1 MQKLCPGCLSG
12 SPALF
17 RTIVHRYNPR
27 VISIITWNIQCG
39 RGVDGRLDLMR
50 TANVINEMADADVI
64 CLQEVS
70 RFDPELD
77 DGKGADQVAVLVNCF
92 PNHEPV
98 FGTALDR
105 LNRQMRERRQFGN
118 LILSRLPII
127 QVFSHLLPQPA
138 PAAPCKHMPRQALE
152 AIVEVE
158 DGPLRITTTHLEYHC
173 ARQRLAQAARLRELQ
188 LEIAANQSYAAIAP
202 SSGPYAAIARP
213 VRSIICDDFNSASDD
228 AEYQTLT
235 SSINGRANNFYDA
248 WRIIHG
254 ETMHAP
260 TTGIY
265 DQQQWPEGPHCRD
278 FFFVSGELSDVVN
291 NIRVQEKTDASD
303 HQPVIISLDT

>member
-1 MQKLCPGCLSG
+1 
-12 SPALF
+12 
-17 RTIVHRYNPR
+17 
-27 VISIITWNIQCG
+27 
-39 RGVDGRLDLMR
+39 MR
-50 TANVINEMADADVI
+50 TANAINEMADADVI

-70 RFDPELD
+70 RFDPEMD
-77 DGKGADQVAVLVNCF
+77 DGKGADQVVVLANCF
-92 PNHEPV
+92 PNHAPV

-105 LNRQMRERRQFGN
+105 LNLGMRERMQFGN

-152 AIVEVE
+152 VIVEVE

-173 ARQRLAQAARLRELQ
+173 PRQRLAQAARLRELH
-188 LEIAANQSYAAIAP
+188 LEIKANQSYAAIAP

-213 VRSIICDDFNSASDD
+213 ARSIICGDFNSAPDD
-228 AEYQTLT
+228 AGYQTLT
-235 SSINGRANNFYDA
+235 SSINGTAKNFFDA

-291 NIRVQEKTDASD
+291 DIRVQEKTDASD
-303 HQPVIISLDT
+303 HQPVLLSLDI

>member
-1 MQKLCPGCLSG
+1 MSSTRWPTPMSFACRRSRASIPSWMTEKEQIR
-12 SPALF
+12 SPF
-17 RTIVHRYNPR
+17 
-27 VISIITWNIQCG
+27 W
-39 RGVDGRLDLMR
+39 R
-50 TANVINEMADADVI
+50 TA
-64 CLQEVS
+64 S
-70 RFDPELD
+70 RTTNPYL
-77 DGKGADQVAVLVNCF
+77 
-92 PNHEPV
+92 EPRWI
-98 FGTALDR
+98 GLTAR
-105 LNRQMRERRQFGN
+105 CGNGRQFGN

-152 AIVEVE
+152 VIVEVE

-188 LEIAANQSYAAIAP
+188 LEITANQSYAAIAP

-213 VRSIICDDFNSASDD
+213 ARSIICGDFNSAPDD
-228 AEYQTLT
+228 AVYQTLT
-235 SSINGRANNFYDA
+235 SSINGTANNFYDA

-291 NIRVQEKTDASD
+291 DTWVQEKTDASD
-303 HQPVIISLDT
+303 HQPVLISLDT